1 MGLPSIDGVALV
13 APPPDQEVNEVARRV
28 MNLDRSDLRAF
39 ADAQAPCLRWKYDPV
54 MAARVPETERLDAVE
69 EWVARVQEEWGPC
82 GRMVV
87 VDEVPL
93 GYVLYAPPAHLPGL
107 GDVATGP
114 PSADAV
120 VLVDMYVRSEVQ
132 RAGVGKLL
140 VHAAAKDLV
149 LRDVAALETFG
160 AHPPE
165 PVRPQHLLPVGFLE
179 AVGFATHRAHSTTPR
194 MRMDLRA
201 ARTWMDEVEL
211 ALERLVGAV
220 RPMIKPV
227 IKPRFK
233 PAPEPQTRSLRSGPR
248 VP

>member
-1 MGLPSIDGVALV
+1 MDA
-13 APPPDQEVNEVARRV
+13 
-28 MNLDRSDLRAF
+28 SDLRAF
-39 ADAQAPCLRWKYDPV
+39 AEAVEPCLRWKYDPV
-54 MAARVPETERLDAVE
+54 TAARLPDAERLDALE
-69 EWVARVQEEWGPC
+69 EWVARVQEEWGAC

-120 VLVDMYVRSEVQ
+120 VLAEMYVLPEAR

-149 LRDVAALETFG
+149 LREVAALETFG
-160 AHPPE
+160 TYADVAAAAETAETAPPG
-165 PVRPQHLLPVGFLE
+165 RTDHLLPVGFLE
-179 AVGFATHRAHSTTPR
+179 SVGFATHRTHSTTPR

-201 ARTWMDEVEL
+201 ARSWMDEVEL

-220 RPMIKPV
+220 RPV
-227 IKPRFK
+227 IRPRFKPRFK
-233 PAPEPQTRSLRSGPR
+233 PVAKPQTRSLRSGPR
-248 VP
+248 AP